1 MVMQSKGSF
10 IKAVISC
17 ALLCL
22 VMPICTYAA
31 NNRVYYNN
39 QDLFLNGANL
49 AWRNFADDIGP
60 NPSTP
65 DMTHFD
71 SVFSQFEANGG
82 NCMRLWLHTTGG
94 NTPAWSGYTVTGP
107 GTNTISDLQAILDDA
122 WSHKVSVMCCLWS
135 FDMLRKSN
143 GATINNR
150 ANAILTNDPC
160 TQSYIDNCLIPMVTA
175 LQGHPA
181 IVAWEIFNEPE
192 GMSNEHGWSDI
203 NHVPMANIQRFVNKC
218 AGAIHRTDPTVLVTN
233 GCWDMQAGTDVDG
246 HYNYYT
252 DSRLIAAGGDADGT
266 LDFYCIHYYDWAG
279 TAHSPFLHNASYW
292 GLDKPLVIAEF
303 YPDCSSTYC
312 TSTPYMTLYNN
323 GYAGALGWS
332 WTDRTPSLMLTQMND
347 IWTAHP
353 QDVEIIVSSDT
364 NAPATPTGL
373 SATPGNSTVSLDW
386 NDNNETDLRGYNV
399 FRSLTSGS
407 GYAKLNGTFLTN
419 SNYTDS
425 NANGTRT
432 YYYVV
437 TAIDTSNNESNDSS
451 EVSATP
457 TDTIPPAAPTG
468 LTATAG
474 NQTVSL
480 DWNNN
485 SESDMNGYN
494 VYRSTTSG
502 GPYTKLNGAL
512 LANSAYTDNSVVN
525 GTTYY
530 YVVTAVD
537 IVSNE
542 SGYLSQVSATPG
554 KYVQLAG
561 SWASGTSHTKENGT
575 DRALLFIAHGE
586 LASGDMNLGSVTYG
600 GQAMTKVID
609 RNIGTGTRAYAAAY
623 ILNEAGVAA
632 ATTNTFVP
640 TWSGTAPTDLGYASV
655 FLKNVNQTTLIGAS
669 DSNGTATATPNP
681 IKTNP
686 LSTSNGDMVILAATC
701 GNSGSYTLNGGF
713 TEGIDQSINSTV
725 TGVTGH
731 KSATGTAEIPSATF
745 SGTVNRQMIIGFVVK
760 VLSAPTYSDCN
771 AVLAGGHRLNSDLN
785 GDCYVDL
792 LDLEIIAYYWMH
804 NDCVSP
810 GNCDGADFAPT
821 DGVVDFSDFSDFG
834 PQWMQCNNPENP
846 DCTHNW

>member
-1 MVMQSKGSF
+1 MWSKRRF
-10 IKAVISC
+10 VKAAIVC

-22 VMPICTYAA
+22 VMPVHAA
-31 NNRVYYNN
+31 SNRIFYNN

-49 AWRNFADDIGP
+49 AWRSFANDIGP
-60 NPSTP
+60 DTSTP
-65 DMTHFD
+65 DMAHFD

-94 NTPAWSGYTVTGP
+94 NSPAWSGYTVTGP
-107 GTNTISDLQAILDDA
+107 GTDTIADLQTILDDA

-135 FDMLRKSN
+135 FDMMRISN
-143 GATINNR
+143 GTTITDR
-150 ANAILTNDPC
+150 SRAILSDPNYRQ
-160 TQSYIDNCLIPMVTA
+160 TYINNCLIPMVTA

-192 GMSNEHGWSDI
+192 GMTPVGNWSDI
-203 NHVPMANIQRFVNKC
+203 YHVPISDIQAFVNQC

-246 HYNYYT
+246 HTNYYR
-252 DSRLIAAGGDADGT
+252 DDRLIAAGGDADGT

-279 TAHSPFLHNASYW
+279 TAHSPFLHDASYW

-303 YPDCSSTYC
+303 YPDCASTYC
-312 TSTPYMTLYNN
+312 TGTPYETLYQR
-323 GYAGALGWS
+323 GYAGSLGWS

-353 QDVEIIVSSDT
+353 TDVEINTSGDT
-364 NAPATPTGL
+364 TPPDAPTGL
-373 SATPGNSTVSLDW
+373 TATPGNSTVSLNW
-386 NDNNETDLRGYNV
+386 NDNTETDLSGYNV
-399 FRSLTSGS
+399 YRSTTSGT
-407 GYAKLNGTFLTN
+407 GYTKLNGSLLGS

-425 NANGTRT
+425 NANGART
-432 YYYVV
+432 YYYFV
-437 TAIDTSNNESNDSS
+437 TAIDTSNNESNDSNV
-451 EVSATP
+451 VSATP

-468 LTATAG
+468 LTAIAG

-485 SESDMNGYN
+485 SESDVNGYN
-494 VYRSTTSG
+494 VYRSITSG
-502 GPYTKLNGAL
+502 SGYSKLNGAL
-512 LANSAYTDNSVVN
+512 LSSSNYTDNSVTN
-525 GTTYY
+525 WTTYY

-542 SGYLSQVSATPG
+542 SGYLTQVSATPQIITD
-554 KYVQLAG
+554 VNLLG

-575 DRALLFIAHGE
+575 DRVLLFIAHGE
-586 LASGDMNLGSVTYG
+586 LASSNMNLSSVTYG

-609 RNIGTGTRAYAAAY
+609 RNIGSGTRAYAAAY

-632 ATTNTFVP
+632 ATSGTFVP
-640 TWSGTAPTDLGYASV
+640 TWSATPTEYGYASV
-655 FLKNVNQTTLIGAS
+655 FLKNVNQASLTGAS
-669 DSNGTATATPNP
+669 DSNGTETATPNP

-713 TEGIDQSINSTV
+713 TEGIDQSGGSLMGSS

-731 KSATGTAEIPSATF
+731 KRATGAAETPSATF
-745 SGTVNRQMIIGFVVK
+745 STTVNRQMIIGFVVK
-760 VLSAPTYSDCN
+760 ALVPPTYSDCN
-771 AVLAGGHRLNSDLN
+771 EVQTAGHRLDSDLN
-785 GDCYVDL
+785 GNCYVDYE
-792 LDLEIIAYYWMH
+792 DLEIIAYYWLH
-804 NDCVSP
+804 TDCVTP
-810 GNCDGADFAPT
+810 GNCQNADFTPI
-821 DGVVDFSDFSDFG
+821 DGTVDFFDFADFG
-834 PQWMQCNNPENP
+834 PQWMQCNDPENP
-846 DCTHNW
+846 YCTPNW

>member
-1 MVMQSKGSF
+1 MDSKRRFVEAVIVCVMLCMVMP
-10 IKAVISC
+10 VY
-17 ALLCL
+17 
-22 VMPICTYAA
+22 TYAA
-31 NNRVYYNN
+31 SNRVFYNN

-71 SVFSQFEANGG
+71 SVFSQFQANRG
-82 NCMRLWLHTTGG
+82 NCMRLWLHTTGA
-94 NTPAWSGYTVTGP
+94 NTPAWNGFTVTGP
-107 GTNTISDLQAILDDA
+107 GTNTISDLQTILDDA

-135 FDMLRKSN
+135 FDMMRISN
-143 GATINNR
+143 GTTITDR
-150 ANAILTNDPC
+150 SRAILSDPNYRQ
-160 TQSYIDNCLIPMVTA
+160 TYINNCLIPMVTA
-175 LQGHPA
+175 LREHPA

-192 GMSNEHGWSDI
+192 GMTPVGNWSETYHVPISDI
-203 NHVPMANIQRFVNKC
+203 QAFVNQC
-218 AGAIHRTDPTVLVTN
+218 AGAIHRTDPTVMVTN

-246 HYNYYT
+246 HTNYYR
-252 DSRLIAAGGDADGT
+252 DDRLIAAGGDADGT

-279 TAHSPFLHNASYW
+279 TAHSPFLHDASYW

-303 YPDCSSTYC
+303 YPDCASTYC
-312 TSTPYMTLYNN
+312 TGTPYETLYQR

-332 WTDRTPSLMLTQMND
+332 WTDRTPSLMLTQMNA
-347 IWTAHP
+347 IWTAHST
-353 QDVEIIVSSDT
+353 DVEIIVSSDT

-386 NDNNETDLRGYNV
+386 NNNDENDLRGYNV
-399 FRSLTSGS
+399 YRSTTSGT
-407 GYAKLNGTFLTN
+407 GYTKLNGAFLTN

-425 NANGTRT
+425 NANGART

-437 TAIDTSNNESNDSS
+437 TAIDTSNNESNDSN

-468 LTATAG
+468 LTAIAG

-502 GPYTKLNGAL
+502 SGYTKLNGTL
-512 LANSAYTDNSVVN
+512 LSNSAYTDNSVIN

-537 IVSNE
+537 TLSNE

-554 KYVQLAG
+554 IHVGVVG
-561 SWASGTSHTKENGT
+561 SWASGTSHTKENGSS
-575 DRALLFIAHGE
+575 RALVFIAHAE
-586 LASGDMNLGSVTYG
+586 HTATTSLTAVTYG
-600 GQAMTKVID
+600 GQPMTKVVD
-609 RNIGTGTRAYAAAY
+609 RIVGSNPTAYVVAY
-623 ILNEAGVAA
+623 ILNETGVAA
-632 ATTNTFVP
+632 ATSSTFVP
-640 TWSGTAPTDLGYASV
+640 TWSATPANAAGYASV
-655 FLKNVNQTTLIGAS
+655 FLGNVDQTTLVGAS
-669 DSNGTATATPNP
+669 DSNGTTTLDP

-686 LSTSNGDMVILAATC
+686 LSTINGDMVIEAATC
-701 GNSGSYTLNGGF
+701 GNPGSYTLSTGF
-713 TEGIDQSINSTV
+713 TEGIDQSMSSTA

-731 KSATGTAEIPSATF
+731 KAATGAPETPSADF
-745 SGTVNRQMIIGFVVK
+745 SPTLNRQVIIGFVVK
-760 VLSAPTYSDCN
+760 ALAPPTYSDCN
-771 AVLAGGHRLNSDLN
+771 AVQAGGYRLNSDLN
-785 GDCYVDL
+785 GDCYVDY
-792 LDLEIIAYYWMH
+792 LDLEIIAYYWLH
-804 NDCVSP
+804 TDCIALD
-810 GNCDGADFAPT
+810 NCQGADFAPT
-821 DGVVDFSDFSDFG
+821 DGVVDFFDFSDFG

-846 DCTHNW
+846 YCTPNW